1 MTALHDLALPSSDH
15 AALSGMAFVAFCGVG
30 ALTLMMCVL
39 TGPDSD
45 HPEEFYTGYGSS
57 SPLRGGLAI
66 AGDYISAVTVL
77 GTGGVIALCG
87 YDGVMIAVSTALS
100 LALVMF
106 LFTERLNGTGRF
118 TLGDVLAHR
127 LPGRPARIAVGAVTI
142 LALLPMML
150 VQLADI
156 GRLMA
161 YILGFS
167 SGTAKT
173 GCVVGLGL
181 LIITYSAIGGMQGTA
196 LIQSLK
202 TVVLLASGTVTALL
216 VLHRFDWDF
225 GAFLGA
231 AAQHSGVGAA
241 FLRPGLQFGTGG
253 MSRVNLVVSNLTIV
267 LGVACLPHNTMRM
280 YSASGA
286 GRSRRS
292 ASWAVSFV
300 TLFMLVM
307 VVVELGATALLGRAA
322 VGAADA
328 QGNTA
333 YLLGSRAALGSS
345 VSTADSVLFMLMT
358 TAILLTVL
366 GSVAGVLLACANSL
380 AHDVFA
386 TRDPDLPAAR
396 EVKMA
401 RWSTL
406 TIGVPTIAL
415 ATLAQQYSLLPL
427 ALLSSCVG
435 ASAIA
440 PALLYSLFWR
450 RYTSTGLVATLVA
463 GSVAV
468 LLVAPGT
475 QLISGTPFSVFP
487 HADFA
492 WLPFSTTGI
501 VSIPAGFFF
510 GWLATVRSTPV
521 ASGPYERTRSDA
533 PMADRTASRR
543 GAVGHASS
551 FTSVRP

>member
-1 MTALHDLALPSSDH
+1 MSFA
-15 AALSGMAFVAFCGVG
+15 AFCGVG

-45 HPEEFYTGYGSS
+45 NNLDEFYTGYGSS
-57 SPLRGGLAI
+57 SPLRNGLAV
-66 AGDYISAVTVL
+66 AGDYVSAVTVL

-87 YDGVMIAVSTALS
+87 YDGVVIAVSATLS

-106 LFTERLNGTGRF
+106 LLARRLNGAGRF
-118 TLGDVLAHR
+118 TLGDMLAGR
-127 LPGRPARIAVGAVTI
+127 LPGRSARIAVSAVTI
-142 LALLPMML
+142 FGLLPMML

-167 SGTAKT
+167 SETAKT

-181 LIITYSAIGGMQGTA
+181 LIIIYSAIGGMQGTA

-202 TVVLLASGTVTALL
+202 TVLLLASGTVTALL
-216 VLHRFDWDF
+216 ILRRFDWDY
-225 GAFLGA
+225 GAFLDA
-231 AAQHSGVGAA
+231 TAQHSGVGAA

-253 MSRVNLVVSNLTIV
+253 MSHLNFFFSNLTVV
-267 LGVACLPHNTMRM
+267 LGLACLPHNMMRM
-280 YSASGA
+280 YSVSGA
-286 GRSRRS
+286 GRTRRS

-300 TLFMLVM
+300 ALFMLVM
-307 VVVELGATALLGRAA
+307 VVVGFGATALLGRAA
-322 VGAADA
+322 VGTADA

-333 YLLGSRAALGSS
+333 YLLGSRAVLGASM
-345 VSTADSVLFMLMT
+345 STADSVLFTTMT
-358 TAILLTVL
+358 TAVLLTVL
-366 GSVAGVLLACANSL
+366 GSVAGLLLACANSL
-380 AHDVFA
+380 AHDVFS
-386 TRDPDLPAAR
+386 TRDPDMPAAR
-396 EVKMA
+396 EMNGA

-406 TIGVPTIAL
+406 AIGVPTIAL
-415 ATLAQQYSLLPL
+415 ASLVQQHNLMSLAV
-427 ALLSSCVG
+427 LSTCVG

-450 RYTSTGLVATLVA
+450 RYNSTGLVATLVA

-475 QLISGTPFSVFP
+475 QLISGTPFSAFP
-487 HADFA
+487 RTDFA

-501 VSIPAGFFF
+501 VSIPAGFLS
-510 GWLATVRSTPV
+510 GWLATVRSAPAV
-521 ASGPYERTRSDA
+521 HGKHERPRRDV
-533 PMADRTASRR
+533 PPADHTVSLA
-543 GAVGHASS
+543 AHQ
-551 FTSVRP
+551 